1 VISIKEADGNRYKV
15 FEMKL
20 EQLQDIQAQAVCMVC
35 SNCRLQFV
43 DSLAHFNSAV
53 KVHSLAELV
62 ARALI

>member
-1 VISIKEADGNRYKV
+1 VISIKEADSNRYKV